1 MKEVTRMTKYREILR
16 LSSQGLSNR
25 DIAASCT
32 VSRNT
37 VAKVLAAAK
46 ERNISWPLEHNVTD
60 ARLEELLFPK
70 EKTATSK
77 RMPDFE
83 YIRKEL
89 LKSGVNKKLLWM
101 EYLEECRQNGDE
113 PLMYSQFC
121 YYIQED
127 EQKRRATMHIPRK
140 PGEQTEVDWA
150 GDPAHIIDPDTGEI
164 AEARIFVGVMT
175 YSQYTYVEAFI
186 NEQQKAWITA
196 HTHMLEFFGGVPKI
210 IVPDNAATA
219 VDRKQSNWYTP
230 SLNAT
235 YHEWAEHYNTA
246 IIPARVRKPKD
257 KPNAEGS
264 VGHIST
270 WITAA
275 LRNEQFFSLSEL
287 NQAIKD
293 KLEAFNARPF
303 QKKEGSRLG
312 LFLGEE
318 KPLLAPL
325 PATRY
330 ELADFRK
337 ATVQFNYHIA
347 VDKMYYSVPY
357 QYIKNRVDVRLTDK
371 TVEIFIGHERIASH
385 RRLYGRPGQ
394 YSTVMEHMP
403 PDHQK
408 FLEWNGER
416 FREWSKRIGPN
427 TNGVVE
433 RLLTSSRVEQQQY
446 RACMGLLKLAERH
459 SPQKLEAACQKALK
473 YSDSPSYKSV
483 QSIIANLKDEDI
495 QTSVQPDSSNKY
507 GITRGAKYYGGRRDD

>member
-1 MKEVTRMTKYREILR
+1 MTKYREIIR
-16 LSSQGLSNR
+16 LTSLGCSQ
-25 DIAASCT
+25 
-32 VSRNT
+32 
-37 VAKVLAAAK
+37 
-46 ERNISWPLEHNVTD
+46 RNIIASLGVAQKTVVKVQKRASELNLAWPLKADLTD
-60 ARLEELLFPK
+60 RELAKILFPK
-70 EKTATSK
+70 EQIPSTK

-83 YIRKEL
+83 YVRKEL
-89 LKSGVNKKLLWM
+89 NRNGVTKKLLWM
-101 EYLEECRQNGDE
+101 EYLEECRQCGDD

-140 PGEQTEVDWA
+140 PGEQAEVDWA
-150 GDPAHIIDPDTGEI
+150 GDPAHIIDPDTGEMI
-164 AEARIFVGVMT
+164 DAWLFVGVMT

-196 HTHMLEFFGGVPKI
+196 HNHMLEFFGGVPKI

-230 SLNAT
+230 TLNAT

-246 IIPARVRKPKD
+246 IIPARVRRPKD

-264 VGHIST
+264 VGNIST

-287 NQAIKD
+287 NAAIKVRL
-293 KLEAFNARPF
+293 KAFNAKPF
-303 QKKEGSRLG
+303 QKKEGSRLS

-325 PATRY
+325 PATSY
-330 ELADFRK
+330 ELATFK
-337 ATVQFNYHIA
+337 QATVQFNYHIA

-357 QYIKNRVDVRLTDK
+357 QYIRNRVDVRITDT

-394 YSTVMEHMP
+394 YSTVTEHMP

-408 FLEWNGER
+408 FLEWNGDR
-416 FREWSKRIGPN
+416 FREWAKRIGSN
-427 TNGVVE
+427 TYSVVNG
-433 RLLTSSRVEQQQY
+433 LLTSTRVEQQNY
-446 RACMGLLKLAERH
+446 RACMGLLKLADRH
-459 SPQKLEAACQKALK
+459 SPEKLESACEKALRF
-473 YSDSPSYKSV
+473 SHAPSYKSI
-483 QSIIANLKDEDI
+483 QNIIVNLKDDDLEPSDSK
-495 QTSVQPDSSNKY
+495 TSSDQY
-507 GITRGAKYYGGRRDD
+507 GITRGARYYGGHRND